1 MLLTNLEKE
10 KYYLEQKYLSDIEL
24 YFTSKIENNF
34 IELFEDEFKHVTKV
48 MRHTI
53 GDTLNA
59 TDGLGNIYKTIIS
72 IINKDSVIASI
83 VETKKYENR
92 FSDIYFC
99 FPRLKS
105 VDRFE
110 FEIEKLVELG
120 ITNFIIFHSER
131 TIPKGEKLERWNK
144 IALSAMKQSL
154 RTYLP
159 KFEYLKS
166 IEQINRFEGKKIVLD
181 QNGDTSLINYVQK
194 IKEQSENK
202 SIYFIFGPEGG
213 LSKNEIGQINN
224 CQILTL
230 TPNRLRAETAVI
242 ATATIVAL
250 I

>member
-1 MLLTNLEKE
+1 MLLTNLGKE

-24 YFTSKIENNF
+24 YYTSKVENNF

-53 GDTLNA
+53 GNILNV
-59 TDGLGNIYKTIIS
+59 TDGFGNFYTTKIL
-72 IINKDSVIASI
+72 IINKDSVVANI

-92 FSDIYFC
+92 YSNVYFC

-154 RTYLP
+154 RTYSP

-181 QNGDTSLINYVQK
+181 QNGDGNLINYLQK
-194 IKEQSENK
+194 IKDQSENK

-213 LSKNEIGQINN
+213 LSKSEIGQIKN
-224 CQILTL
+224 CQTLTL

-250 I
+250 F

>member
-1 MLLTNLEKE
+1 
-10 KYYLEQKYLSDIEL
+10 LEQKYLSDIEL

>member
-1 MLLTNLEKE
+1 MNLEKE

-24 YFTSKIENNF
+24 YYTSKIENNF
-34 IELFEDEFKHVTKV
+34 IELFDDEFKHVTKV

-53 GDTLNA
+53 GDILNV
-59 TDGLGNIYKTIIS
+59 TDGIGNFYKTKIS
-72 IINKDSVIASI
+72 IINNDSVIASI
-83 VETKKYENR
+83 VETQKYENR
-92 FSDIYFC
+92 FSNIYFC

-154 RTYLP
+154 RTYFP

-166 IEQINRFEGKKIVLD
+166 IEQINKFDGKKIVLD
-181 QNGDTSLINYVQK
+181 QNGETSLINYVRD
-194 IKEQSENK
+194 IKEQSTNK
-202 SIYFIFGPEGG
+202 NIYFVFGPEGG
-213 LSKNEIGQINN
+213 LSKNEISQITN
-224 CQILTL
+224 CQTLTL

>member
-1 MLLTNLEKE
+1 M
-10 KYYLEQKYLSDIEL
+10 EQKYLSDIEL
-24 YFTSKIENNF
+24 YYTSNIENNC
-34 IELFEDEFKHVTKV
+34 IVLIEDEYKHVTKV

-53 GDTLNA
+53 GDILNV
-59 TDGLGNIYKTIIS
+59 TDGIGNFYTTKIS
-72 IINKDSVIASI
+72 IINKDSVIANI

-92 FSDIYFC
+92 FSNIYFC

-131 TIPKGEKLERWNK
+131 TFPKGEKLERWSK

-154 RTYLP
+154 RTYFP

-166 IEQINRFEGKKIVLD
+166 IEQINRFDGKKIVLD
-181 QNGDTSLINYVQK
+181 QNGDTSLINYVCE
-194 IKEQSENK
+194 IKEQSSNK
-202 SIYFIFGPEGG
+202 NIYFVFGPEGG
-213 LSKNEIGQINN
+213 LSKNEIGQIKN

-242 ATATIVAL
+242 ATGTIVAL

>member
-1 MLLTNLEKE
+1 MNLEKE

-24 YFTSKIENNF
+24 YYTSKIENNF
-34 IELFEDEFKHVTKV
+34 IELFDDEFKHVTKV

-53 GDTLNA
+53 GDILNV
-59 TDGLGNIYKTIIS
+59 TDGIGNFYKTKIS
-72 IINKDSVIASI
+72 IINNDSVIASI
-83 VETKKYENR
+83 VETQKYENR
-92 FSDIYFC
+92 FSNIYFC

-154 RTYLP
+154 RTYFP

-166 IEQINRFEGKKIVLD
+166 IEQINRFDGKKIVLD
-181 QNGDTSLINYVQK
+181 QNGETSLINYMRE
-194 IKEQSENK
+194 IKEQSTNK
-202 SIYFIFGPEGG
+202 NIYFVFGPEGG
-213 LSKNEIGQINN
+213 LSKNEISQITD
-224 CQILTL
+224 CQTLTL

>member
-1 MLLTNLEKE
+1 MLLMNLEKE

-24 YFTSKIENNF
+24 YYTSKIENNF
-34 IELFEDEFKHVTKV
+34 IELFDDEFKHVTKV

-53 GDTLNA
+53 GDILNV
-59 TDGLGNIYKTIIS
+59 TDGIGNFYKTKIS
-72 IINKDSVIASI
+72 IINNDSVIASI
-83 VETKKYENR
+83 VETQKYENR
-92 FSDIYFC
+92 FSNIYFC

-154 RTYLP
+154 RTYFP

-166 IEQINRFEGKKIVLD
+166 IEQINKFDGKKIVLD
-181 QNGDTSLINYVQK
+181 QNGETSLINYVRD
-194 IKEQSENK
+194 IKEQSTNK
-202 SIYFIFGPEGG
+202 NIYFVFGPEGG
-213 LSKNEIGQINN
+213 LSKNEISQITN
-224 CQILTL
+224 CQTLTL